1 MHSLIFIFVF
11 HLNFFFIQS
20 EQEAAALLPE
30 GYSLEEGIYGPI
42 RAAIDATL
50 AAANGTATT
59 VPAASASGVS
69 EGESAGLTSSVST
82 GDMVGGGVSSASEG
96 ASVAAP
102 VALVNPGEVEAGEIT
117 EPNNTNITTT
127 TAVDS
132 SIAPQNYYHHLDT
145 IDSMVNSVN
154 AAGNSLSTITAFHNT
169 NAAAPVIGEDGEVI
183 VDEAGEKMLMSEI
196 EKFRLRQMQRDK

>member
-1 MHSLIFIFVF
+1 MTNSV
-11 HLNFFFIQS
+11 
-20 EQEAAALLPE
+20 
-30 GYSLEEGIYGPI
+30 
-42 RAAIDATL
+42 
-50 AAANGTATT
+50 
-59 VPAASASGVS
+59 
-69 EGESAGLTSSVST
+69 SAGDV
-82 GDMVGGGVSSASEG
+82 VGGGVNGASGG

-102 VALVNPGEVEAGEIT
+102 AAVVNTGEVEAGEIT
-117 EPNNTNITTT
+117 EPNNTNIPITSAT
-127 TAVDS
+127 VDS

-169 NAAAPVIGEDGEVI
+169 NAAAPVMGEDGEVI